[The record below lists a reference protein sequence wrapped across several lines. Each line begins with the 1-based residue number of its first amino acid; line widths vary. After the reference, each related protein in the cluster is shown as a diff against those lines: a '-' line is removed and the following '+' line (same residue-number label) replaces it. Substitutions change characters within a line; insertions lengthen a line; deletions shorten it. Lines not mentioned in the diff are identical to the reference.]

1 MAGHSKWK
9 NIKYKKAAA
18 DTIKMRK
25 FTKLSKEITV
35 AAKLGAD
42 PSSNPTLRMLIEKA
56 NAINMPKE
64 NYLRAIK
71 KSQGVDKVIYES
83 AYYQGYGPCNVAIIV
98 EVLSDNKNRAAAEIR
113 RIFHHNGGRIGEP
126 GSVEWMFIK
135 CGIIEGTT
143 LYHNNEEELLEEL
156 LNFDIYDLFF
166 DNTEFSLIIN
176 MLNLIECKEKL
187 KKIQCIINDSYI
199 GYHPIEKL
207 TLNNEENEKISEFIE
222 ILEENED
229 IQNIFLNI

>member
-18 DTIKMRK
+18 DAIKMRR

-35 AAKLGAD
+35 AAKLGID

-71 KSQGVDKVIYES
+71 KSQGIDKVIYET
-83 AYYQGYGPCNVAIIV
+83 AYYQGHGPCNTAVIV
-98 EVLSDNKNRAAAEIR
+98 EVLSDNKNRVAAEIR
-113 RIFHHNGGRIGEP
+113 RIFLHNGGRIGEP

-135 CGIIEGTT
+135 CGIIEGRT
-143 LYHNNEEELLEEL
+143 LYHNEEELLEEL
-156 LNFDIYDLFF
+156 LNFKIHDLFF
-166 DNTEFSLIIN
+166 ENGEFCLIIN
-176 MLNLIECKEKL
+176 ILNLIECKEKL
-187 KKIQCIINDSYI
+187 QIIKCIINDAYI

-207 TLNNEENEKISEFIE
+207 ILTDEENEKISEFIE
-222 ILEENED
+222 ILEKNED